1 MTHPSESTDCPSTPA
16 GPVPLRICLFSGASS
31 LPVRIADHLGLLS
44 AAGFAAEL
52 HLTKGSKQLM
62 EGLLDGRY
70 DVVHAAPDNFIEW
83 RDRTGADIVAWIGG
97 TSGPLQL
104 IGAPELSE
112 VDDLAGHEIAV
123 DSPKSGFVSVL
134 IKILRAGGLAT
145 EEVTFVQRG
154 STQIRYEALMSGE
167 TSATMLALPWSA
179 QALEAGFRLLGD
191 RDQVLPGMQGS
202 CGASLGKWLDAQP
215 DLADA
220 YLKALCAAITWLNH
234 SDNLDEANQYISEA
248 YGTTGALA
256 DTIRRSIMDPRT
268 GWSPS
273 AFIDP
278 AGIDIV
284 CQLRAENG
292 RPPAGPPT
300 SYYTLDPYR
309 RVFGFGLTECIER
322 RVSAV

>member
-1 MTHPSESTDCPSTPA
+1 
-16 GPVPLRICLFSGASS
+16 
-31 LPVRIADHLGLLS
+31 
-44 AAGFAAEL
+44 
-52 HLTKGSKQLM
+52 
-62 EGLLDGRY
+62 
-70 DVVHAAPDNFIEW
+70 
-83 RDRTGADIVAWIGG
+83 
-97 TSGPLQL
+97 
-104 IGAPELSE
+104 
-112 VDDLAGHEIAV
+112 
-123 DSPKSGFVSVL
+123 
-134 IKILRAGGLAT
+134 
-145 EEVTFVQRG
+145 
-154 STQIRYEALMSGE
+154 
-167 TSATMLALPWSA
+167 MLALPWSA

-202 CGASLGKWLDAQP
+202 CGASLGTWLDAQP
-215 DLADA
+215 NLADA

-234 SDNLDEANQYISEA
+234 SDNLDEANRYISET
-248 YGTTGALA
+248 YDTSDALA